1 MVRNKRTRHAVG
13 DVVAAHPGID
23 QVLPVLVAAL
33 LFMVPDV
40 THFVPSGARG
50 TIYATMATV
59 SGLTLAAATF
69 VCTMTYQSA
78 NILMAGIVRSHAAE
92 LRRNW
97 TTIISSNLVTAL
109 LPLAALAMDTK
120 LPHIGIVIASYAV
133 TLLCVRFMRAVWW
146 LQYSLFRQEQ
156 SANIIGTAKAAPR
169 PDIREAMSLR
179 EQPRR

>member
-1 MVRNKRTRHAVG
+1 MVRNKRAQHTVG
-13 DVVAAHPGID
+13 DLVAAHPGID
-23 QVLPVLVAAL
+23 QLLPVLVAAF

-40 THFVPSGARG
+40 THFVPSGARE

-59 SGLTLAAATF
+59 SGLALAAATF

-78 NILMAGIVRSHAAE
+78 NILMTGIVRSHATE

-109 LPLAALAMDTK
+109 LPLAALAMDER

-156 SANIIGTAKAAPR
+156 SGSIIGTAKAAPR
-169 PDIREAMSLR
+169 QDIMEVMASRDRLR
-179 EQPRR
+179 R